1 MTTNQRLV
9 VSSFERNAKT
19 ASTESLRDHALEQL
33 KAYLDRLAERRRY
46 DRPSPFSRFVAR
58 LENAGREA
66 LPPSGPPLENG

>member
-9 VSSFERNAKT
+9 VSTFELNAT
-19 ASTESLRDHALEQL
+19 TSRTEGLRQHAMEQL

-58 LENAGREA
+58 LENADVEA
-66 LPPSGPPLENG
+66 RRK